1 MIYFNKMIKAKN
13 IDEAWTQWINMIVN
27 NENENLEEMYS
38 RDGNVIGE
46 IINAITVIED
56 PTRCIMK
63 NDIRKMPIRYAIG
76 EMLWYLSA
84 NNNLSEIQKYT
95 SAWDRMSDDNITVNS
110 NYGWCIKY
118 KYNFDQWEF
127 VKSEL
132 QKNPN
137 SRRAVIHIKEANNKE
152 SKDVNCTCYI
162 QFLIR
167 NNKLIMHTHMR
178 SNDLWMGFPY
188 DIFQFTCMQIL
199 MSMQLGLELGE
210 YVHITDSLHLY
221 KRDYDNI
228 KNKMLID
235 KE

>member
-13 IDEAWTQWINMIVN
+13 IDEAWTQWINMIAN

-38 RDGNVIGE
+38 RDGNVVGE

-95 SAWDRMSDDNITVNS
+95 SAWDRRSDDNKTVNS

-118 KYNFDQWEF
+118 KYNIDQ
-127 VKSEL
+127 
-132 QKNPN
+132 
-137 SRRAVIHIKEANNKE
+137 
-152 SKDVNCTCYI
+152 
-162 QFLIR
+162 
-167 NNKLIMHTHMR
+167 
-178 SNDLWMGFPY
+178 
-188 DIFQFTCMQIL
+188 
-199 MSMQLGLELGE
+199 
-210 YVHITDSLHLY
+210 
-221 KRDYDNI
+221 
-228 KNKMLID
+228 
-235 KE
+235 